1 MIVYCFVMDF
11 PMFWYCWRSCWSP
24 YPCKPLPK
32 TCGLDDKATMTFTLQ
47 NCADSKCCFFQFPPF
62 SLASRPLFPEFQSSR
77 IISDHD
83 QPESWCVPIVGGQI
97 EDQRYI
103 TSEIKAHY
111 DPPGDFSVVL
121 VANRFG
127 VPEPKPCRY
136 FSTMGNPIQ
145 SRWSWGFTTA
155 TSFVDKT
162 PCEIS
167 PWRSSICVDYSDP
180 SHDLAS
186 SKMVWELP
194 NSIYIWCVIQL
205 ICIYIYTHYAYII
218 YIT

>member
-1 MIVYCFVMDF
+1 MLLFL
-11 PMFWYCWRSCWSP
+11 S
-24 YPCKPLPK
+24 
-32 TCGLDDKATMTFTLQ
+32 
-47 NCADSKCCFFQFPPF
+47 PF
-62 SLASRPLFPEFQSSR
+62 SLALRPLFPEFQSSR
-77 IISDHD
+77 IISDYD

-103 TSEIKAHY
+103 TSEINAHY

-127 VPEPKPCRY
+127 APEPKPCRY

-145 SRWSWGFTTA
+145 SRWSWGSA

-167 PWRSSICVDYSDP
+167 P
-180 SHDLAS
+180 
-186 SKMVWELP
+186 
-194 NSIYIWCVIQL
+194 
-205 ICIYIYTHYAYII
+205 
-218 YIT
+218 